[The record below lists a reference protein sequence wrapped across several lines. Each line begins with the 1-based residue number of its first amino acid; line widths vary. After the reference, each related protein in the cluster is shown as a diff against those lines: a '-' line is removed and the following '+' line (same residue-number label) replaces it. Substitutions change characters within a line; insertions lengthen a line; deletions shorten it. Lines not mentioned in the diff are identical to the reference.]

1 MLQIVDPLTS
11 QITGAD
17 YSGTSLLSNLAG
29 QALLERFARHETT
42 ARKIPIGRDAVNVV
56 AADQK
61 DFAFLRETNA
71 VCLVDMIE
79 LRKKWRVEPR
89 GGPWAWLIVGLH
101 ESWSWFQVARKPR
114 AIDVSVT
121 VASGGSATDP
131 DRWWHPYIG
140 DVMRLSS
147 PPAKWFGRRFLL
159 TALNREVRFRQTY
172 TGFMTFQAFS
182 KQRGD

>member
-1 MLQIVDPLTS
+1 MIRRPPRSTLFPYTTLFRSWVSTS
-11 QITGAD
+11 RGVG
-17 YSGTSLLSNLAG
+17 SKLLSG
-29 QALLERFARHETT
+29 
-42 ARKIPIGRDAVNVV
+42 K
-56 AADQK
+56 
-61 DFAFLRETNA
+61 
-71 VCLVDMIE
+71 
-79 LRKKWRVEPR
+79 
-89 GGPWAWLIVGLH
+89 
-101 ESWSWFQVARKPR
+101 VARKPR